1 MNGSISWARGRT
13 FVYTG
18 PTDVY
23 NFSWVYFVFWV
34 ITCIV
39 LITAEWVREWG
50 IEVRE
55 EARWQLSL
63 SLISGLLLFLMK
75 TTFIR
80 MQEKGKLTEYLRIL
94 VKCCAGAAYL
104 WLSFNATKVMDLQEM
119 SHKSNLIL
127 PFCTEM
133 DSCMMFQIHKIF
145 REWLVYLY
153 RISISIL

>member
-1 MNGSISWARGRT
+1 MNGSISLARRRT

-39 LITAEWVREWG
+39 LITAEWGSEGRD
-50 IEVRE
+50 

-63 SLISGLLLFLMK
+63 SLICGILFFLRK

-80 MQEKGKLTEYLRIL
+80 MQEKGKLTEYFRIS
-94 VKCCAGAAYL
+94 VKFCAGAAYL

-153 RISISIL
+153 RTSIWIL